1 MIYKI
6 NYNQDGGT
14 GNKKIKNELIKLY
27 KKFTPL
33 LLEKNINVIL
43 FYGTLLGFIRNK
55 DFIDGDDDID
65 VLIPRSQLYLLKELI
80 ITKKLKTGIIND
92 NIIQLFDED
101 NGPFDIYIY
110 DELENDI
117 LIRWE
122 LDGNLIF
129 SKNDIFPL
137 KKVKFYDY
145 EILVPN
151 NSHEILKQNYGDD
164 YMNPKSKNEYN
175 WLIVNTVKKL

>member
-6 NYNQDGGT
+6 NYNQFGGN
-14 GNKKIKNELIKLY
+14 GSKKIKSELIKLY
-27 KKFTPL
+27 KKFIPL
-33 LLEKNINVIL
+33 LLDEGITIVL
-43 FYGTLLGFIRNK
+43 FYGSLLGFVRNNE
-55 DFIDGDDDID
+55 FIEGDDDID
-65 VLIPRSQLYLLKELI
+65 VLIPRSQLHLLNELI
-80 ITKKLKTGIIND
+80 INKKLKTGIVNND
-92 NIIQLFDED
+92 IIQLFDED

-110 DELENDI
+110 EELENDI
-117 LIRWE
+117 LIRW
-122 LDGNLIF
+122 DGNLTF

-164 YMNPKSKNEYN
+164 YMTPKSKNEYN